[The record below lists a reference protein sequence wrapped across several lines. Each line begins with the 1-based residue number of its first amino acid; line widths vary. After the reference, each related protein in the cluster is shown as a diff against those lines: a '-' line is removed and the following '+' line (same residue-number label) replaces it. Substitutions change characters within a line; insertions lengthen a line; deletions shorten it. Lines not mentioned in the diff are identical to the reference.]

1 MAHLV
6 LLIAVSQSCQKPVSH
21 VIWQERRFQR
31 IPVALVK
38 VLRIPSK
45 RLMQLLVLLVQ
56 RNVHQGASISVH
68 ANGYSRPIVSVDGM
82 IGIGVT
88 AICLY
93 VTGWTHFQMD
103 LLLPQV
109 FNQGGIFPTSYA
121 VAEP

>member
-1 MAHLV
+1 MAYLV

-56 RNVHQGASISVH
+56 RNVHQGASIGVH
-68 ANGYSRPIVSVDGM
+68 TNGYSRPIECVDGM
-82 IGIGVT
+82 IGIGVKD
-88 AICLY
+88 IRLY
-93 VTGWTHFQMD
+93 VTAWTHFQVD
-103 LLLPQV
+103 LPLPQV
-109 FNQGGIFPTSYA
+109 FD
-121 VAEP
+121 